1 MNYLICQDFVKILSN
16 EKQYVELE
24 LLGGN
29 STSSPSYFGSMI
41 TLKLFNSSQSNKD
54 KYKLIC
60 ELIDLFN
67 NYELGEILYSDELVN
82 QFMNEYIK
90 DKSIRF
96 DDVLILKITNILKS
110 PVYEI
115 YKLCSSNIEGKS
127 SAKLKNKNSSIFISK
142 PNEK

>member
-16 EKQYVELE
+16 EKEVIKSKIMNHQFA
-24 LLGGN
+24 LGGM
-29 STSSPSYFGSMI
+29 SGIS
-41 TLKLFNSSQSNKD
+41 FNKNLNKD

-60 ELIDLFN
+60 ELIDLFS

-96 DDVLILKITNILKS
+96 DDVLILKITNTLKS
-110 PVYEI
+110 PIYEI
-115 YKLCSSNIEGKS
+115 YKLCDTKIAGKS
-127 SAKLKNKNSSIFISK
+127 TAKLRNKHNSQHVSK

>member
-96 DDVLILKITNILKS
+96 DDVLIMKIANTLKS
-110 PVYEI
+110 PIYEI
-115 YKLCSSNIEGKS
+115 YKLCDTKIVGKS
-127 SAKLKNKNSSIFISK
+127 TAKLKSKHNSQHVSK